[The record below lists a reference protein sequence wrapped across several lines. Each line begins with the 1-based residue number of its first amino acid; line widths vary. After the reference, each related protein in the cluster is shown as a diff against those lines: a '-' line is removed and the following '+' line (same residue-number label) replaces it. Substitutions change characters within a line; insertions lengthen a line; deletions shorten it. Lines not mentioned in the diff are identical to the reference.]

1 MVIKNLRL
9 GSANPNKKDWSF
21 LFINLLIVI
30 AYGCILF
37 TSSFNFSQKEFDA
50 SLKQKKDY
58 QSNFTDMKTTID
70 SISNKKID
78 LATDLPL
85 LQEKYT
91 YLMKL
96 SLTNSDHSGTL
107 LRRKK
112 EIVRYLGDGFYQHIS
127 KIPNNIRFSKVK
139 TIVTF
144 GQFNSETRLIDVNL
158 FITFAISNNGKNQKS
173 GFMQASAKYDLLN
186 QKSQS
191 FKIDFETVR

>member
-30 AYGCILF
+30 AYGCVLF

-112 EIVRYLGDGFYQHIS
+112 EIVRYLGAGFYQHIS

-173 GFMQASAKYDLLN
+173 GFMQAFAKYDLLN